1 MKEESAI
8 VNVDFRKA
16 YDHFFFL
23 EFMDDF
29 FYGKDGFATMVI
41 GSVSS
46 FPFIFHL
53 YWLCSNSPIDGR
65 RVQVSHLQMKP
76 FFVFK

>member
-1 MKEESAI
+1 MLTLEKHMI
-8 VNVDFRKA
+8 IFVWNLWMI
-16 YDHFFFL
+16 FFN
-23 EFMDDF
+23 
-29 FYGKDGFATMVI
+29 GKDGFATTVI

-53 YWLCSNSPIDGR
+53 YCLCSNSPIDER

-76 FFVFK
+76 FLFLNKKYY